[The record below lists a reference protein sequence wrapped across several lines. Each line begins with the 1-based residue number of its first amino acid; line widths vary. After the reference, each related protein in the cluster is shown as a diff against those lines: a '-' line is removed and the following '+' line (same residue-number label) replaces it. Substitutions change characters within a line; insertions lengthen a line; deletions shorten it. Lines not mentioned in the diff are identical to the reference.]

1 MQTVK
6 KVVSHK
12 HLMKACDLLVPLAL
26 ISLEIILNLIAVVT
40 IINSVGLLAIVLLPV
55 AIIGLVFSWPL
66 LIFIYCLLKFFGV
79 RQFTK
84 KYFSGVIAWLLF
96 KHKGEYRKKAWNCL
110 YTMVSFSLPNNIVAQ
125 NCGYALVT
133 ATGES
138 LQAQIKTRLS
148 ERETENLF

>member
-12 HLMKACDLLVPLAL
+12 HLLKTCDLLVPLAL

-79 RQFTK
+79 R
-84 KYFSGVIAWLLF
+84 
-96 KHKGEYRKKAWNCL
+96 
-110 YTMVSFSLPNNIVAQ
+110 
-125 NCGYALVT
+125 
-133 ATGES
+133 
-138 LQAQIKTRLS
+138 
-148 ERETENLF
+148 